1 MDLDGS
7 MFTKLYAL
15 DPGSYAFRLN
25 DVYGEKWSECRSC
38 YGVYEG
44 QIEAIG
50 SQAIQYEHMDYKHR
64 LQYIMEDGKLVQD
77 PSPLL
82 QKMIDELRPQTHLFR
97 PSFVVA
103 LPKNADKN
111 QWKKILNDL
120 GARQIRFVSTL
131 DVLSK
136 EEYNFEIH
144 VGHSQTQMALYKKG
158 ILQFHKTFSIAGRR
172 MDEAIQ
178 EKIGQMKNCFISLED
193 ANQLKHAISDILWQ
207 NKNATLTCWGMNRY
221 QKYEKIEIKAFEL
234 WPCMEEV
241 ERQIVEQAWACFQE
255 MGMITRQ
262 KVCRNRVRLSGG
274 MSACFGLRQMLE
286 AELYCPIIC
295 NEEASYD
302 IISAIKE

>member
-1 MDLDGS
+1 MDLDCS

-25 DVYGEKWSECRSC
+25 DIYGEKWTECRSC

-44 QIEAIG
+44 EIEEIG
-50 SQAIQYEHMDYKHR
+50 ESALSYEHMDHKHR
-64 LQYIMEDGKLVQD
+64 LQYVMQGKDILQD
-77 PSPLL
+77 PTPLL
-82 QKMIDELRPQTHLFR
+82 KKMMEELRPQTHLFR

-111 QWKKILNDL
+111 QWKKVLQDL
-120 GARQIRFVSTL
+120 GARQVRFVSSL

-144 VGHSQTQMALYKKG
+144 VGHSLCHMALYAKG
-158 ILQFHKTFSIAGRR
+158 VLQFHKTFPIAGRK

-178 EKIGQMKNCFISLED
+178 EKIGQLKNCLISIED
-193 ANQLKHAISDILWQ
+193 ANQLKRGVSDILWQ
-207 NKNATLTCWGMNRY
+207 NKNATFTCWGMNRY
-221 QKYEKIEIKAFEL
+221 QKYEKIEVKAFDL

-241 ERQIVEQAWACFQE
+241 ERTIAQEAWACFQE
-255 MGMITRQ
+255 MGMLTRQ
-262 KVCRNRVRLSGG
+262 KVCRNHVRLSGG
-274 MSACFGLRQMLE
+274 MAACFGMSQMLE
-286 AELYCPIIC
+286 SELYCPIIC
-295 NEEASYD
+295 NEEPTYD